1 MEMPA
6 WMHRDFE
13 HHNPDNWEAGYDLMT
28 ELIMEDEEWAR
39 VQFEAFH
46 GREY

>member
-1 MEMPA
+1 MYDTEDGTHCPELWA
-6 WMHRDFE
+6 
-13 HHNPDNWEAGYDLMT
+13 AGHDLMT
-28 ELIMEDEEWAR
+28 QLLSEDEEWAR

>member
-1 MEMPA
+1 MYDYSDDGIHCPEG
-6 WMHRDFE
+6 WS
-13 HHNPDNWEAGYDLMT
+13 AGWDLIT
-28 ELIMEDEEWAR
+28 QALSEDEEWAR